1 MPEYEDAQYTADQL
15 YIQDQTFFIK
25 WYNCGSAPY
34 FTVLQKEDTEF
45 SRLPIPQCTPCYL
58 LTPHPIAEEWLLFST
73 FPEQQAYLKKDFAHL
88 VLYNLKNSHMAIRP
102 IGYGHGNKLPSFLT
116 NETGN
121 VIAQIYA
128 ENGDNTKLIQYPCAN
143 LIK

>member
-15 YIQDQTFFIK
+15 YIQDQIFFIK

-88 VLYNLKNSHMAIRP
+88 VLYNLKTATWQSVRLDMGTETNYCLFA
-102 IGYGHGNKLPSFLT
+102 

>member
-1 MPEYEDAQYTADQL
+1 MHPILPFYKRKTQNFRGYP
-15 YIQDQTFFIK
+15 FH
-25 WYNCGSAPY
+25 SAP
-34 FTVLQKEDTEF
+34 
-45 SRLPIPQCTPCYL
+45 PCYL

-88 VLYNLKNSHMAIRP
+88 VLYNLKTATWQSVRLDMGTETNYRLFA
-102 IGYGHGNKLPSFLT
+102 

>member
-1 MPEYEDAQYTADQL
+1 MKSCCMAHY
-15 YIQDQTFFIK
+15 
-25 WYNCGSAPY
+25 
-34 FTVLQKEDTEF
+34 
-45 SRLPIPQCTPCYL
+45 YL
-58 LTPHPIAEEWLLFST
+58 V
-73 FPEQQAYLKKDFAHL
+73 FA
-88 VLYNLKNSHMAIRP
+88 
-102 IGYGHGNKLPSFLT
+102 

>member
-1 MPEYEDAQYTADQL
+1 M
-15 YIQDQTFFIK
+15 
-25 WYNCGSAPY
+25 
-34 FTVLQKEDTEF
+34 
-45 SRLPIPQCTPCYL
+45 
-58 LTPHPIAEEWLLFST
+58 
-73 FPEQQAYLKKDFAHL
+73 
-88 VLYNLKNSHMAIRP
+88 YNLKTATWQSVRLDMGTETNYRLFA
-102 IGYGHGNKLPSFLT
+102 

>member
-1 MPEYEDAQYTADQL
+1 MKTRNIRRTNSIFKIKPFYKVVQL
-15 YIQDQTFFIK
+15 RECTLFYR
-25 WYNCGSAPY
+25 
-34 FTVLQKEDTEF
+34 FTKGRHRIFAATHSTVH
-45 SRLPIPQCTPCYL
+45 PCYL

-88 VLYNLKNSHMAIRP
+88 VLYNLKTATWQSVRLDMGTETNYRLFA
-102 IGYGHGNKLPSFLT
+102 